1 MENRIKEYMKEVGI
15 MQKDLAEKL
24 EITTVGLNKIANT
37 PVLKFETY
45 QKVADALGVPVWKL
59 FLSDAE
65 LEEIRSEVVVHNR
78 PADEFCCPK
87 CGAMLRVVPTD
98 EK

>member
-1 MENRIKEYMKEVGI
+1 MENRIKEYIKLVGI
-15 MQKDLAEKL
+15 MQKDHAEKL
-24 EITTVGLNKIANT
+24 DITTVGFNKIANT
-37 PVLKFETY
+37 HMMKIETY

-65 LEEIRSEVVVHNR
+65 LEEIRSEVVSNR

-87 CGAMLRVVPTD
+87 CGALLKVVPTD
-98 EK
+98 EN